1 MRFTDLMTPLSRLL
15 RPEPPSAAAPG
26 TETAALDSASPQGA
40 VRELQD
46 GETLR
51 RLAGLIGEASP
62 PVPLNLE
69 RIAQQRVAQLIDTG
83 AMDFAALCTVPVNP
97 SAVLSVAGL
106 CSNPARLPQA
116 LALIQEPQ
124 AVAALA
130 IDGATSRLRQLAAQR
145 VEDPAALKHI
155 LKQVR
160 VRDKNVYKII
170 KQKLDVQ
177 HAEEQRIAKLERDIE
192 ALCESLERH
201 SHRIY
206 DVLYP
211 TSLRLFEEEWRTL
224 ESHASLEIR
233 DRALGAIAR
242 CREVIA
248 AHTRRLE
255 QQAAEVSHRAALQT
269 AREEAVAR
277 SAAQAERLREESALA
292 SAEAAKARELEEKLR
307 AERMAAEALA
317 LRQIGGLIGKANGAI
332 RDGNTR
338 RAAGLRRALQEKLS
352 ASAAV
357 PLHISNQVQQLDAKL
372 NELKEW
378 KDYAVAPKRAELIEE
393 MEALIGSS
401 EAPKALAD
409 RIKALQ
415 EDWKTISKGVV
426 SDSEADWQRFHQAS
440 QTAYQPCRE
449 YFEALA
455 KQRHANLEK
464 RRGVLERLRVF
475 ETAQSGEHPDWRAVG
490 MVLREAPQEWRRYFP
505 VERQAGLALQEEF
518 DASIGRLQARL
529 DAWHAQNVADK
540 QSLIE
545 RAQLLRDKQD
555 GHDAVDAVKRLQLLW
570 KDVGPAPRDQE
581 QRLWGEFR
589 EQCDAVYQKRQQ
601 AFAEYAAGLEANKRQ
616 AVALCE
622 EAEQLAA
629 LSGPA
634 LLEGAAKIASWR
646 AAFEALGEMP
656 RADQR
661 ALHDR
666 FERAV
671 ELGRVRVAQQRARD
685 KEQSYIHLL
694 EAARRIHSYA
704 WSVLQDGPSAERAA
718 LKQSAESFIAAV
730 ETWPKGAAQAL
741 DQSWAK
747 AHAAADPDAAA
758 NEKALRLLCIR
769 SEILIDRA
777 SPAEDQALRREYQV
791 QRLVRR
797 MGQGPEVDPDELD
810 ALTLE
815 WIRVGPVAPS
825 THDSLLQ
832 RFLGCR

>member
-1 MRFTDLMTPLSRLL
+1 MRFTDLMTPLSRLI
-15 RPEPPSAAAPG
+15 RPEPASAADQAA
-26 TETAALDSASPQGA
+26 EAAALDSASPQPA
-40 VRELQD
+40 ARQLQD

-51 RLAGLIGEASP
+51 RLAGLIGGASP
-62 PVPLNLE
+62 AVPPDVE
-69 RIAQQRVAQLIDTG
+69 RIAQERVAQLIDTG
-83 AMDFAALCTVPVNP
+83 AMDFAALCTEPFNP

-116 LALIQEPQ
+116 LALIQDPQ

-160 VRDKNVYKII
+160 VKDKNVYKII

-211 TSLRLFEEEWRTL
+211 TSLKLFEEEWRTL
-224 ESHASLEIR
+224 EAQAKPEMR
-233 DRALGAIAR
+233 DRALRAIAR

-255 QQAAEVSHRAALQT
+255 EEAAQATHLAALQT
-269 AREEAVAR
+269 ARQEAAAR
-277 SAAQAERLREESALA
+277 SAEQAELLRQESALA
-292 SAEAAKARELEEKLR
+292 SAAAAQARELEEKLR
-307 AERMAAEALA
+307 ADRMAAEALA
-317 LRQIGGLIGKANGAI
+317 LRQIGGLIGKANADI

-338 RAAGLRRALQEKLS
+338 RAAALRRALEEKL
-352 ASAAV
+352 AAAAAV
-357 PLHISNQVQQLDAKL
+357 PAHIANQVQQLDAKL

-401 EAPKALAD
+401 EAPKVLAD

-440 QTAYQPCRE
+440 QTAYLPCRE
-449 YFEALA
+449 YFEAQA
-455 KQRHANLEK
+455 RQRQANLEK
-464 RRGVLERLRVF
+464 RRGVLERLRAF

-490 MVLREAPQEWRRYFP
+490 VVLREAPQEWRRYFP
-505 VERQAGLALQEEF
+505 IDRQAGLALQEEF

-529 DAWHAQNVADK
+529 DAWHAQNLADK
-540 QSLIE
+540 KSLIQ
-545 RAQLLRDKQD
+545 RAQQLRDKE

-570 KDVGPAPRDQE
+570 KDVGPVPRDQE
-581 QRLWGEFR
+581 QQLWGEFR
-589 EQCDAVYQKRQQ
+589 EHCDAVYQKRQH
-601 AFAEYAAGLEANKRQ
+601 AMAEYAAGLEANKRQ
-616 AVALCE
+616 GVSLCE
-622 EAEQLAA
+622 EAEQAAA
-629 LSGPA
+629 LTGPA
-634 LLEGAAKIASWR
+634 LLEVAGKIAPWR
-646 AAFEALGEMP
+646 TAFEALGEMP

-671 ELGRVRVAQQRARD
+671 ERCRSRVAEQRTRD
-685 KEQSYIHLL
+685 KELSYRNLL
-694 EAARRIHSYA
+694 EAARHIRAYA
-704 WSVLQDGPSAERAA
+704 WSVLQDGASTERDALKHSAET
-718 LKQSAESFIAAV
+718 FIAAV
-730 ETWPKGAAQAL
+730 ESWPKGSRQAL

-747 AHAAADPDAAA
+747 AHAATDPDAAA

-777 SPAEDQALRREYQV
+777 SPPEDQALRREYQV
-791 QRLVRR
+791 QRLVRH
-797 MGQGPEVDPDELD
+797 MGQGPEADPDELD

-815 WIRVGPVAPS
+815 WIRVGPVEPAV
-825 THDSLLQ
+825 HQSLLA